1 MNTSQAVNALLK
13 QVTKRFPRDRF
24 VPGVLFSFLPGERND
39 KPRRVMDGTLKKYDV
54 KPGKDCVYG
63 CIKRFN
69 PEDQIVLTYK
79 GTSILQVAIAL
90 SKELRRVYP
99 VKNAEVASSVNDN
112 RPAGTSNTY
121 CKFCGRDTDICKA
134 EPCPDSARG
143 TPTRDFLGLNDPK
156 GDFRG

>member
-1 MNTSQAVNALLK
+1 MNTTQAVNALLK

-69 PEDQIVLTYK
+69 PDDEIVLTFK
-79 GTSILQVAIAL
+79 GHSILQVASGL
-90 SKELRRVYP
+90 SKELKRVYP
-99 VKNAEVASSVNDN
+99 LSQERATHDN
-112 RPAGTSNTY
+112 GFNPGGTSGTY
-121 CKFCGRDTDICKA
+121 CKFCGRDTDVCKA
-134 EPCPDSARG
+134 SPCEGSGRG
-143 TPTRDFLGLNDPK
+143 APTKTFLGLNDPK